1 VFSFDRQFRL
11 MRRTAARDAGWNGQA
26 WKFRDGWTRS
36 FEKSS
41 REPYRAFLEETI
53 AGDPPKALA
62 TVRRRPE
69 EMRFRELE
77 RLTRRLSAGGFS
89 TASLDTALQAKLAGP
104 FLIPIMAL
112 LATPFAFRIG
122 RRGTLA
128 GIGLGLFLG
137 ILALIATAFSTKLG
151 EAGALPPLLA
161 AWAPDVLF
169 GLAGTYFLVRMR
181 T

>member
-1 VFSFDRQFRL
+1 
-11 MRRTAARDAGWNGQA
+11 
-26 WKFRDGWTRS
+26 
-36 FEKSS
+36 
-41 REPYRAFLEETI
+41 
-53 AGDPPKALA
+53 
-62 TVRRRPE
+62 
-69 EMRFRELE
+69 MRFRELE

-151 EAGALPPLLA
+151 EASALPPLLA